1 MRMIAYLL
9 SDDFWKHFE
18 EHGAGAGEGAG
29 QTEGEGQIQ
38 EHFNLNGYGN
48 VEYNIQ
54 KGDSIS
60 YQGQLRNGKPHGTGV
75 FTMKSESVAVANRNT
90 LLVMQ
95 CYHGIF
101 EDGKPKGLG
110 IEKFRGFREHK
121 GGNQSGGGT
130 SNGISVTIEKL
141 VEYGD
146 DQIENE
152 NKNGGI
158 RWAHRLEQ
166 RLNGELQF
174 TYQGQINFMLQ
185 RHGEGICELP
195 DGRVIDGVWEKGR
208 IVWGKEDPCLED
220 HDPFTYI
227 GEYTQYNQ
235 GGMARVEFLDGDV
248 YVGEFTDGFPNGK
261 GRMEYND
268 GDVCEGSWLYGDRH
282 GWIQMKTKNGEERI
296 GEFRLGLQC
305 GRGIL
310 RFQAGDF
317 REEVR
322 GVFESNEIKFGTMK
336 TVGGDV
342 YHGNFRK

>member
-1 MRMIAYLL
+1 MKMIAHLCEYFWE
-9 SDDFWKHFE
+9 DFE
-18 EHGAGAGEGAG
+18 VHGS
-29 QTEGEGQIQ
+29 GEGQSQSQSQGEIQ
-38 EHFNLNGYGN
+38 ENLNGYGN
-48 VEYNIQ
+48 V
-54 KGDSIS
+54 KFGDSVA

-75 FTMKSESVAVANRNT
+75 FTMKSVATANRNT
-90 LLVMQ
+90 SLMQ
-95 CYHGIF
+95 SYHGVF
-101 EDGKPKGLG
+101 EDGKPDERLG
-110 IEKFRGFREHK
+110 IEKFTGFRV
-121 GGNQSGGGT
+121 GGT
-130 SNGISVTIEKL
+130 SSSVTIEKM

-146 DQIENE
+146 DQGLIEYDNDNDNE
-152 NKNGGI
+152 NGGI
-158 RWAHRLEQ
+158 RWANRLEQ

-174 TYQGQINFMLQ
+174 KYQGQINFMLQ

-195 DGRVIDGVWEKGR
+195 GGRVIDGVWDNDK

-227 GEYTQYNQ
+227 GEYVQYNRA
-235 GGMARVEFLDGDV
+235 GMARVEFLDGDV
-248 YVGEFTDGFPNGK
+248 YVGEFIDGFPNGK

-268 GDVCEGSWLYGDRH
+268 GDVCEGSWLFGDRH
-282 GWIQMKTKNGEERI
+282 GWIRMRTKNGEERI

-310 RFQAGDF
+310 RFQPGDF

-322 GVFESNEIKFGTMK
+322 GVFESNEIQFGTMK

>member
-1 MRMIAYLL
+1 MKMIAHLCK
-9 SDDFWKHFE
+9 DFWKDFE
-18 EHGAGAGEGAG
+18 EHGAGQG
-29 QTEGEGQIQ
+29 QSQGEGQIQ
-38 EHFNLNGYGN
+38 ENLNGYGN
-48 VEYNIQ
+48 VKY
-54 KGDSIS
+54 GDAR
-60 YQGQLRNGKPHGTGV
+60 YQGQLRNGKPHGTGF
-75 FTMKSESVAVANRNT
+75 FTMKSVAIANRNT
-90 LLVMQ
+90 LLMQ
-95 CYHGIF
+95 SYYGIF

-110 IEKFRGFREHK
+110 IEKFTGFRE
-121 GGNQSGGGT
+121 NTNT
-130 SNGISVTIEKL
+130 SDSRSVTTEKI

-146 DQIENE
+146 DQGSIDNE
-152 NKNGGI
+152 NGNGDI
-158 RWAHRLEQ
+158 RWAYRLEQ

-195 DGRVIDGVWEKGR
+195 GGRVIDGVWDKDR

-227 GEYTQYNQ
+227 GEYVQYNQ
-235 GGMARVEFLDGDV
+235 AGMARVEFLDGDV

-268 GDVCEGSWLYGDRH
+268 GDICEGSWLFGDRH
-282 GWIQMKTKNGEERI
+282 GWIQMRTKNGEERI

-310 RFQAGDF
+310 RFQPGDF

-322 GVFESNEIKFGTMK
+322 GVFESNEIEFGTMK